1 MPFQR
6 YIYCDC
12 DCDCDT
18 CGHDHSAEHYRR
30 FSPSELFCARQ
41 DWKTIRFIRTQT
53 IWVGS
58 LSVEWRIYLSPTI
71 SVHFHMSHYTIMQ
84 SNVTP
89 VLYMM
94 YLNAALILWIEMAQ
108 LHNMLGNLH
117 VNEVAHINIAEHI
130 ICSFLDN
137 QYLISCLDPI
147 INHTHITW
155 CTIVAFL
162 WWISVQELTFTHFQL
177 NGLLISHSSHCWYV
191 HEAYRILLSIIPV
204 RHFT

>member
-130 ICSFLDN
+130 ICSRIW
-137 QYLISCLDPI
+137 YL
-147 INHTHITW
+147 
-155 CTIVAFL
+155 V
-162 WWISVQELTFTHFQL
+162 
-177 NGLLISHSSHCWYV
+177 LIQS
-191 HEAYRILLSIIPV
+191 SIIHTSHGV
-204 RHFT
+204 LLWHSYGELACKSWHSHIFSWMDFS